1 MISTR
6 RTRLMRIVTTSWDD
20 GDRADMKV
28 AALLRARAIP
38 GTFYV
43 PIQREVTP
51 FPASVT
57 ELIALAAEGF
67 EIGAHTFSHSNLPE
81 LSQEKLTHEVASC
94 KDMLQQAIGNTVSM
108 FCYPWGRFNQKVVRE
123 LKRCGYDGA
132 RTTRMLCADLRFS
145 PFEMATTLQAYPHSR
160 GAYLRNLMR
169 PPKLTRLFSYMTG
182 LDRCQNWVEMG
193 RRLFDRML
201 DKGGMWHLYG
211 HSWEIESLGLW
222 SELQEMLDYVQGR
235 EGVLY
240 LTNGELARLLRN
252 GHGLH
257 MGLPPGA
264 EQQQALRKLNEVF
277 SPHQPKGIF
286 LP

>member
-1 MISTR
+1 
-6 RTRLMRIVTTSWDD
+6 
-20 GDRADMKV
+20 
-28 AALLRARAIP
+28 
-38 GTFYV
+38 
-43 PIQREVTP
+43 
-51 FPASVT
+51 
-57 ELIALAAEGF
+57 
-67 EIGAHTFSHSNLPE
+67 
-81 LSQEKLTHEVASC
+81 
-94 KDMLQQAIGNTVSM
+94 
-108 FCYPWGRFNQKVVRE
+108 
-123 LKRCGYDGA
+123 
-132 RTTRMLCADLRFS
+132 
-145 PFEMATTLQAYPHSR
+145 
-160 GAYLRNLMR
+160 
-169 PPKLTRLFSYMTG
+169 
-182 LDRCQNWVEMG
+182 MG